1 MSPARVAD
9 LTVDEFKHLIQQVVT
24 ETMVEL
30 LGDPDAGLELRE
42 DIKAKLQRSL
52 AAVQVGDNTIPVEI
66 VAAKLGLD
74 W

>member
-1 MSPARVAD
+1 MIPARVGD
-9 LTVDEFKHLIQQVVT
+9 LTVDEFKHLIHQVVT
-24 ETMVEL
+24 ETVVEL
-30 LGDPDAGLELRE
+30 LGDPDAGLELHE

-52 AAVQVGDNTIPVEI
+52 AAVQTGDNTIPVEV